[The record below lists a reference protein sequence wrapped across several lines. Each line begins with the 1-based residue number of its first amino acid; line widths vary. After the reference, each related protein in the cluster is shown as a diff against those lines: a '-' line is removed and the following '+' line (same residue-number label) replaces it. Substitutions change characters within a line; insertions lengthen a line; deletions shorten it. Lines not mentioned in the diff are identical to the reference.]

1 MGFFFSKPRLPQTV
15 LIIGGGPAGT
25 KLAKSLDSKVNVI
38 LVEKRET
45 YVHCVG
51 GLRALVSPSSES
63 TVVLPYDSLL
73 ANGCVK
79 VGEVVE
85 IKREEVGAGKTTAAS
100 GGRWNAVLASGEV
113 LSVDVIVL
121 ATGSGQAQLGRTGDV
136 LSSQSDIKGYFK
148 SMQEKVSKASSI
160 VVVGGGP
167 VGVEMVGELK
177 HFYPKKDVTLVHSG
191 SALVSNPSSM
201 ANAKFQST
209 VLSLVTSSGA
219 KVLLN
224 DTVDR
229 SLFKDDDSWI
239 VEGPLTVKTTSG
251 VTLENVDLVFKAVGV
266 PKPAGRILSS
276 ACFEKGKQID
286 KDGYFIVDEHY
297 QVSGLPKVFALGD
310 CLTFG
315 SEAKTI
321 VAIMFRLGAV
331 VSNVVRACRNEA
343 LNCVLKKQTWAAMV
357 VPFGPTDGAGYAG
370 SWGLPK
376 FMVVRAKSKN
386 LFVPEVWKDMGCK
399 LK

>member
-1 MGFFFSKPRLPQTV
+1 MGFFFSKSRLSQTV

-25 KLAKSLDSKVNVI
+25 KLAHSLDSKASVI

-51 GLRALVSPSSES
+51 GLRALVNPSSEAN
-63 TVVLPYDSLL
+63 VVIPYDSLL
-73 ANGCVK
+73 KNGRFI

-85 IKREEVGAGKTTAAS
+85 IKLEGANGMWT
-100 GGRWNAVLASGEV
+100 AVLASGEV
-113 LSVDVIVL
+113 LKVDVIVL
-121 ATGSGQAQLGRTGDV
+121 ATGSGQAQLGRTGNV
-136 LSSQSDIKGYFK
+136 LSSPTDIKGYFK
-148 SMQEKVSKASSI
+148 SVQEKVSSASSI

-167 VGVEMVGELK
+167 IGVEMVGELNHYHPSK
-177 HFYPKKDVTLVHSG
+177 NVTLVHNG
-191 SALVSNPSSM
+191 AALVSNPNSM

-209 VLSLVTSSGA
+209 VLSIVTSSGV

-224 DTVDR
+224 DSVDR

-239 VEGPLTVKTTSG
+239 VEGPLTVTTSKG
-251 VTLENVDLVFKAVGV
+251 VTLSNVDLVFKAVGV
-266 PKPAGRILSS
+266 PKPSGRLLSS
-276 ACFEKGKQID
+276 SCFVKGKQLD

-297 QVSGLPKVFALGD
+297 QVSGLPKLFALGD
-310 CLTFG
+310 CLTYP

-331 VSNVVRACRNEA
+331 VSNVVRACKNEA
-343 LNCVLKKQTWAAMV
+343 LKGAIQRQTWSAMV
-357 VPFGPTDGAGYAG
+357 VPFGPTNGAGYAG

-376 FMVVRAKSKN
+376 FMVVSAKSKN
-386 LFVPEVWKDMGCK
+386 LFVPETWKDMGCK